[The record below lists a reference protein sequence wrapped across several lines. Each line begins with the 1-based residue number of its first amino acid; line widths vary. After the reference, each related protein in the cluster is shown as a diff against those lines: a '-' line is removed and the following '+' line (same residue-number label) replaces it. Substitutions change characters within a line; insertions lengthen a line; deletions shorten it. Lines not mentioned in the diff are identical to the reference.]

1 LRLLALAAASALIA
15 ATVAQAQPVGG
26 APSAMTVPSTATSS
40 PSAPPGVPAARK
52 KDPVICKHQEE
63 TGSRLGGKSVCM
75 TKSQWDEQR
84 ADAQRNMMGAQAT
97 PH

>member
-1 LRLLALAAASALIA
+1 MLVIAASAHG
-15 ATVAQAQPVGG
+15 QPING
-26 APSAMTVPSTATSS
+26 APSAMTVPATATSS
-40 PSAPPGVPAARK
+40 PSAPPQVPAAQK

-75 TKSQWDEQR
+75 TKSQWDAQR
-84 ADAQRNMMGAQAT
+84 ADAQHTLTGAQLT

>member
-1 LRLLALAAASALIA
+1 MRFLALTGAAAA
-15 ATVAQAQPVGG
+15 AILNASVAAQAQPAGRVHED
-26 APSAMTVPSTATSS
+26 APMSGPPAPA
-40 PSAPPGVPAARK
+40 PAPPAKK

>member
-1 LRLLALAAASALIA
+1 MRFLALTAAAA
-15 ATVAQAQPVGG
+15 AILTASVAAQAQPAGRVHED
-26 APSAMTVPSTATSS
+26 APMSGPPAPA
-40 PSAPPGVPAARK
+40 PAPPAKK